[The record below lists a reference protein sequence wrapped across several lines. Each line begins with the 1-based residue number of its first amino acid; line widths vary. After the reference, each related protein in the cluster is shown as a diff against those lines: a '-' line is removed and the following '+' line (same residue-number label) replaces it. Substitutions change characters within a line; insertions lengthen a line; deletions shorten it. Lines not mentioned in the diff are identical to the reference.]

1 MTMLGILVVLLLI
14 TYILMSQRGLGPI
27 DSTNIKSHHLKTDSI
42 SDLLDRVEWSLMR
55 DNRVDY
61 VVRYLMW
68 GLWVTFL
75 GSFLIL
81 GYLPRVG
88 LFLRNWL
95 VISVILLS
103 LHGYYYWHSDKFSSY
118 AALSTLE
125 TLRDRIGV
133 EKGDIETHDTI
144 RESPAGSDAPWTF
157 THDDYAIGT
166 RFPHSE

>member
-1 MTMLGILVVLLLI
+1 
-14 TYILMSQRGLGPI
+14 
-27 DSTNIKSHHLKTDSI
+27 
-42 SDLLDRVEWSLMR
+42 MR

-157 THDDYAIGT
+157 THGDYAIGT